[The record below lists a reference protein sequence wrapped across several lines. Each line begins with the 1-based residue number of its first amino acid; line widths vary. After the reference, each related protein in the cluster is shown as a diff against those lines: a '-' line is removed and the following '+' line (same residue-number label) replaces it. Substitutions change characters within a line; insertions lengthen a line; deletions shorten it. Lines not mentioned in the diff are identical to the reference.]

1 MDENNKTAVSEQEY
15 ITNFNTSEAWMNRT
29 FCSTKERVAYLVK
42 SSVGSLSLGKYD
54 TGSDIFLY
62 KIYGLS
68 PDARANAAIGLTI
81 YDMINDP
88 LSALIIDKMRTRWGK
103 FKPFQWLAL
112 IPSLAVGLAT
122 CLMPIIAEGNGFDA
136 AQKLL
141 FYMVISYINETIGA
155 FFGGGGY
162 IDNVFTPNPNER
174 TSLLVSAKFISELF
188 ARFPEQLM
196 GIMFDL
202 VNNGKLKLNLVNMF
216 AGFKTF
222 WWLVATLPGVW
233 WVIVSKERVPQSL
246 QPPPAM
252 KGFFSVFRNR
262 PMLIYMLSGFIGGI
276 DIGTSESLY
285 YDSVLK
291 FNMMSTIAGI
301 PGMPISYAS
310 YPWATKFRKRFS
322 TKALWVMQSLSIT
335 VSESIFFLT
344 GLIGGKENGFYKKKV
359 PMTIA
364 AMIGNCL
371 EMVFYGT
378 KKILDPEINFEVLDY
393 CEWKNGYRVEAT
405 INLARSYIDKVKG
418 AVLTKVNAMLLEKW
432 AGFQVGAD
440 AVQTNETMWRMFIT
454 ACGPKLIFDYLCVVP
469 MLFYN
474 IDKKTRDRMY
484 LELEKSR
491 AATAAR
497 EKRLRDAAE
506 KGDTIAE

>member
-1 MDENNKTAVSEQEY
+1 MDENNKTAVVEQDY
-15 ITNFNTSEAWMNRT
+15 ISPITSSPAYMNRM
-29 FCSTKERVAYLVK
+29 FCSTKERVAYIVK
-42 SSVGSLSLGKYD
+42 SSVANLTLGKYD

-62 KIYGLS
+62 KIFGLS
-68 PDARANAAIGLTI
+68 PDARANAAIGLGI
-81 YDMINDP
+81 YDMVNDP

-103 FKPFQWLAL
+103 FKPFQWLSL
-112 IPSLAVGLAT
+112 IPNLILGLAT
-122 CLMPIIAEGNGFDA
+122 CLMPIIAEGQGMDA
-136 AQKLL
+136 AQKLV
-141 FYMVISYINETIGA
+141 FYMIISYISETVGA

-174 TSLLVSAKFISELF
+174 TSLLVSSKFISELF
-188 ARFPEQLM
+188 AKFPEQLM
-196 GIMFDL
+196 GVLFDL
-202 VNNGKLKLNLVNMF
+202 VNNGKIKLNLLNVF
-216 AGFKTF
+216 VGFKTF
-222 WWLVATLPGVW
+222 WWVIATIPSVW
-233 WVIVSKERVPQSL
+233 WIIVSKERVPQSST
-246 QPPPAM
+246 PPPVL
-252 KGFFSVFRNR
+252 KGMLSVFRNR

-310 YPWATKFRKRFS
+310 YPWATKFRKKFS
-322 TKALWVMQSLSIT
+322 TKALWMMQSLSIT
-335 VSESIFFLT
+335 ASETIFFLT

-364 AMIGNCL
+364 AMIGNCI

-378 KKILDPEINFEVLDY
+378 KKIIDPEINFEVLDY
-393 CEWKNGYRVEAT
+393 CEWQNGYRVEAT

-418 AVLTKVNAMLLEKW
+418 IILTKINAVLLEKW
-432 AGFQVGAD
+432 AGFQSGLD

-454 ACGPKLIFDYLCVVP
+454 ACGPKLIFDLICVIP
-469 MLFYN
+469 MMFYN
-474 IDKKTRDRMY
+474 IDKKTRERMY
-484 LELEKSR
+484 LDLEKAR

-497 EKRLRDAAE
+497 EKRLRDAEENEA
-506 KGDTIAE
+506 